1 RPRGRRTRAPC
12 TRARATREGSVL
24 RTRRTGRRDLALRA
38 PPSTP
43 QLFPVV
49 GAVANRRR
57 LTGLGPL
64 GGGDEL
70 ADLHRVLVPGARL
83 HTGDDVDAPRVD
95 AGDGLADV
103 LNAQPAR
110 HQQ

>member
-1 RPRGRRTRAPC
+1 
-12 TRARATREGSVL
+12 GS
-24 RTRRTGRRDLALRA
+24 ALRA
-38 PPSTP
+38 PPSATA
-43 QLFPVV
+43 LLPVV
-49 GAVANRRR
+49 GAVTDRCR

-83 HTGDDVDAPRVD
+83 HAGDDVDTPRVD

-103 LNAQPAR
+103 VAAQPTR
-110 HQQ
+110 HQQAHAVGNAIGQAPVEHFARARRRRVQQDGV